1 MTDLK
6 IEFRTPTNHRG
17 KNELSSVCQLNVIK
31 GEEIPQLG
39 ECPPVIGIADEECKF
54 GLSYTLEGQPQSLL
68 EVCVIKDGKELT
80 IGKYRLSQPVL
91 AKIMLENRRI
101 ISILIGKDIDLNMN
115 DDQINLSVINPTR
128 GKSVYTVVLRNAQ
141 GEVRK
146 DITVNILGIYL

>member
-1 MTDLK
+1 M
-6 IEFRTPTNHRG
+6 
-17 KNELSSVCQLNVIK
+17 
-31 GEEIPQLG
+31 G

>member
-91 AKIMLENRRI
+91 AKIMLL
-101 ISILIGKDIDLNMN
+101 SPLIGKDIDLNMN

>member
-39 ECPPVIGIADEECKF
+39 ECPPVIGITDEECKF

-80 IGKYRLSQPVL
+80 IGKYKLSQPVL
-91 AKIMLENRRI
+91 AKIDVL
-101 ISILIGKDIDLNMN
+101 SPLIGKDIDLNMN

>member
-80 IGKYRLSQPVL
+80 IGKYRFSQPVL

>member
-1 MTDLK
+1 MAGKTKYICSTTHANKVILENGCHEISLKAIQLTDLK

-101 ISILIGKDIDLNMN
+101 ISIN
-115 DDQINLSVINPTR
+115 
-128 GKSVYTVVLRNAQ
+128 
-141 GEVRK
+141 RK
-146 DITVNILGIYL
+146 RY